1 MPKGMSILLNKQLV
15 VLSMD
20 YCVIMVLISYR
31 EYKIAEHYTEN
42 RSFNVKLMTP
52 ANESRLLVE
61 AFEKW

>member
-1 MPKGMSILLNKQLV
+1 MGILPNKQLI
-15 VLSMD
+15 VLSMN

-52 ANESRLLVE
+52 ADDLRPLEE
-61 AFEKW
+61 TFEKW